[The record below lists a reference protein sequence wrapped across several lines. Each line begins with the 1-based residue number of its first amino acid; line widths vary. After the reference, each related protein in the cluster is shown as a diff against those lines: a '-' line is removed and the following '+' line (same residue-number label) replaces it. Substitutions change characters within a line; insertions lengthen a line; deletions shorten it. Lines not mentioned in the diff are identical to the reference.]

1 MSNESNKT
9 VKNDVFSTV
18 EETVQEQVKSAEK
31 SFPNYQTS
39 VTSLQ
44 QEYTEAFQNI
54 VDSTIALQREFANKT
69 GINTA
74 LPEATES
81 AVNKTNEQ
89 INKVQDVQNKIALA
103 TIDATRQNIKTFNEN
118 AKAFADLNKGVLQSW
133 LTAFTPKYSCECFIF
148 FYDLSLSHWPSSGR
162 TVF

>member
-1 MSNESNKT
+1 MSNESNKI
-9 VKNDVFSTV
+9 VENDVFSTV
-18 EETVQEQVKSAEK
+18 EGTVQEQVKSAEK

-44 QEYTEAFQNI
+44 QEYTEAYQNI
-54 VDSTIALQREFANKT
+54 VDSTVALQREFANKT

-89 INKVQDVQNKIALA
+89 ISKVQDVQNKVALA
-103 TIDATRQNIKTFNEN
+103 TIDVTRQNIKTFNEN
-118 AKAFADLNKGVLQSW
+118 AKAFADLNKSVMQSW
-133 LTAFTPKYSCECFIF
+133 ITAFTPKFS
-148 FYDLSLSHWPSSGR
+148 
-162 TVF
+162 

>member
-1 MSNESNKT
+1 MSNESTKT

-18 EETVQEQVKSAEK
+18 EETVQEQIKSAEK

-54 VDSTIALQREFANKT
+54 IDSTIALQREFANKT

-89 INKVQDVQNKIALA
+89 INKVQDVQNKVVLA
-103 TIDATRQNIKTFNEN
+103 TIEATRQNIKTFNEN
-118 AKAFADLNKGVLQSW
+118 AKAFAELNKGVLQSW
-133 LTAFTPKYSCECFIF
+133 LTAFTPKY
-148 FYDLSLSHWPSSGR
+148 
-162 TVF
+162 

>member
-9 VKNDVFSTV
+9 VKNDVFSAV
-18 EETVQEQVKSAEK
+18 EETVEKQIQATEK

-81 AVNKTNEQ
+81 VVNKTNEQ
-89 INKVQDVQNKIALA
+89 ISKVQDVQNKVSLA
-103 TIDATRQNIKTFNEN
+103 TIDATRQNIKIFNEN
-118 AKAFADLNKGVLQSW
+118 AKAFADLNKSVMQSW
-133 LTAFTPKYSCECFIF
+133 ITAFTPKY
-148 FYDLSLSHWPSSGR
+148 
-162 TVF
+162 

>member
-9 VKNDVFSTV
+9 VKNDVFATV
-18 EETVQEQVKSAEK
+18 EETVEKQVKSVER

-44 QEYTEAFQNI
+44 QEYTEALQNI
-54 VDSTIALQREFANKT
+54 VDSTITLQREIANKT

-89 INKVQDVQNKIALA
+89 ISKVQDVQNKVALA
-103 TIDATRQNIKTFNEN
+103 TIDVTRQNIKTFNEN
-118 AKAFADLNKGVLQSW
+118 AKAFADLNKSVMQSW
-133 LTAFTPKYSCECFIF
+133 ITAFTPRY
-148 FYDLSLSHWPSSGR
+148 
-162 TVF
+162 

>member
-1 MSNESNKT
+1 MSNET

-54 VDSTIALQREFANKT
+54 VDSTIAFQREFANKT

-74 LPEATES
+74 LPEATEN
-81 AVNKTNEQ
+81 AVKKSNEQ

-103 TIDATRQNIKTFNEN
+103 SIDATRQNIKTFNEN
-118 AKAFADLNKGVLQSW
+118 AKAFADLNKSVMQSW
-133 LTAFTPKYSCECFIF
+133 ITAFTPRY
-148 FYDLSLSHWPSSGR
+148 
-162 TVF
+162 

>member
-9 VKNDVFSTV
+9 VENDVFSTV

-54 VDSTIALQREFANKT
+54 IDSTIALQREFANKT

-89 INKVQDVQNKIALA
+89 INKVQDVQNKVALA

-118 AKAFADLNKGVLQSW
+118 AKAFVDLNKSVMQSW
-133 LTAFTPKYSCECFIF
+133 LTAFTPKY
-148 FYDLSLSHWPSSGR
+148 
-162 TVF
+162 

>member
-44 QEYTEAFQNI
+44 QEYTEAYQNI

-74 LPEATES
+74 LPEATEN
-81 AVNKTNEQ
+81 AVRKSNEQ
-89 INKVQDVQNKIALA
+89 ISKVQDVQNKIALA

-118 AKAFADLNKGVLQSW
+118 AKAFADLNKSVMHSW
-133 LTAFTPKYSCECFIF
+133 ITAFTPRY
-148 FYDLSLSHWPSSGR
+148 
-162 TVF
+162 

>member
-9 VKNDVFSTV
+9 VENDVFSTV

-54 VDSTIALQREFANKT
+54 VDSTITLQREFANKT

-74 LPEATES
+74 LPEATEN

-89 INKVQDVQNKIALA
+89 ISKVQDVQNKVALA
-103 TIDATRQNIKTFNEN
+103 TIDVTRQNIKTFNEN
-118 AKAFADLNKGVLQSW
+118 AKAFADLNKSVMQSW
-133 LTAFTPKYSCECFIF
+133 ITAFTPRY
-148 FYDLSLSHWPSSGR
+148 
-162 TVF
+162 

>member
-1 MSNESNKT
+1 MVSITSRYILWYQSLQTMSNESNKT

-54 VDSTIALQREFANKT
+54 IDSTIALQREFANKT

-89 INKVQDVQNKIALA
+89 ISKVHDVQNKIALA

-133 LTAFTPKYSCECFIF
+133 LTAFTPKY
-148 FYDLSLSHWPSSGR
+148 
-162 TVF
+162 

>member
-1 MSNESNKT
+1 MSNES
-9 VKNDVFSTV
+9 VKNDVFATV
-18 EETVQEQVKSAEK
+18 EETVEKQVKTVEK

-74 LPEATES
+74 LPEATET

-89 INKVQDVQNKIALA
+89 ISKVQDVQSKIVLA

-118 AKAFADLNKGVLQSW
+118 AKAFADLNKSVMQSW
-133 LTAFTPKYSCECFIF
+133 VTAFTPRY
-148 FYDLSLSHWPSSGR
+148 
-162 TVF
+162 

>member
-1 MSNESNKT
+1 MSNES
-9 VKNDVFSTV
+9 VKNDVFATV
-18 EETVQEQVKSAEK
+18 EETVEKQVKTVER

-89 INKVQDVQNKIALA
+89 INKVQDVQNKMALA

-118 AKAFADLNKGVLQSW
+118 AKAFVDLNKSVMQSW
-133 LTAFTPKYSCECFIF
+133 VTAFTPRY
-148 FYDLSLSHWPSSGR
+148 
-162 TVF
+162 

>member
-1 MSNESNKT
+1 MSNQT
-9 VKNDVFSTV
+9 DKNDVFATV
-18 EETVQEQVKSAEK
+18 EETVEKQVNTAGK

-74 LPEATES
+74 LPEATEN
-81 AVNKTNEQ
+81 AVRKSNEQ
-89 INKVQDVQNKIALA
+89 ISKVQDVQNKIALA

-118 AKAFADLNKGVLQSW
+118 AKAFADLNKSVMQSW
-133 LTAFTPKYSCECFIF
+133 ITAFTPKFN
-148 FYDLSLSHWPSSGR
+148 
-162 TVF
+162 

>member
-1 MSNESNKT
+1 MSNES
-9 VKNDVFSTV
+9 VKNDVFATV
-18 EETVQEQVKSAEK
+18 EETVEKQVKTVER

-44 QEYTEAFQNI
+44 QEYTEAYQNI

-74 LPEATES
+74 LPEATEN

-89 INKVQDVQNKIALA
+89 INKVQDVQNKVALA

-118 AKAFADLNKGVLQSW
+118 AKAFVDLNKSVMQSW
-133 LTAFTPKYSCECFIF
+133 LTAFTPKY
-148 FYDLSLSHWPSSGR
+148 
-162 TVF
+162 

>member
-1 MSNESNKT
+1 MSNESNIT
-9 VKNDVFSTV
+9 VENDVFSTV

-31 SFPNYQTS
+31 SFPNYQTP

-44 QEYTEAFQNI
+44 QEYTEALQNI
-54 VDSTIALQREFANKT
+54 IDSTIALQRDFANKT

-89 INKVQDVQNKIALA
+89 I
-103 TIDATRQNIKTFNEN
+103 
-118 AKAFADLNKGVLQSW
+118 S
-133 LTAFTPKYSCECFIF
+133 
-148 FYDLSLSHWPSSGR
+148 
-162 TVF
+162 

>member
-1 MSNESNKT
+1 MSNESNRT
-9 VKNDVFSTV
+9 VKNDVFATV
-18 EETVQEQVKSAEK
+18 EETVEKQVNTVEK

-44 QEYTEAFQNI
+44 QEYTEAFKNI
-54 VDSTIALQREFANKT
+54 VDSSIALQREFANKT

-89 INKVQDVQNKIALA
+89 INKVQDVQNKVALS

-118 AKAFADLNKGVLQSW
+118 AKAFADLNKSVMQSW
-133 LTAFTPKYSCECFIF
+133 ITAFTPKFN
-148 FYDLSLSHWPSSGR
+148 
-162 TVF
+162 

>member
-1 MSNESNKT
+1 MSNES
-9 VKNDVFSTV
+9 VKNDVFATV
-18 EETVQEQVKSAEK
+18 EQTVEKQVKTVEK

-89 INKVQDVQNKIALA
+89 ISKVQDVQNKIALA

-118 AKAFADLNKGVLQSW
+118 AKAFADLNKSVMQSW
-133 LTAFTPKYSCECFIF
+133 VTAFTPRY
-148 FYDLSLSHWPSSGR
+148 
-162 TVF
+162 

>member
-18 EETVQEQVKSAEK
+18 EDTVEKQINTTEK

-44 QEYTEAFQNI
+44 QEYTEGYQNI

-69 GINTA
+69 GINTV
-74 LPEATES
+74 LPEATENV
-81 AVNKTNEQ
+81 VNKTNEQ
-89 INKVQDVQNKIALA
+89 ISKVQDVQNKIALA

-133 LTAFTPKYSCECFIF
+133 VTAFTPKY
-148 FYDLSLSHWPSSGR
+148 
-162 TVF
+162 

>member
-1 MSNESNKT
+1 MSNES
-9 VKNDVFSTV
+9 VKNDVFATV
-18 EETVQEQVKSAEK
+18 EETVEKQVKTVEN

-54 VDSTIALQREFANKT
+54 VDSTIALQRDFANKT

-89 INKVQDVQNKIALA
+89 ISKVHDVQNKIALA

-118 AKAFADLNKGVLQSW
+118 AKAFADLNKSVMQSW
-133 LTAFTPKYSCECFIF
+133 VTAFTPRY
-148 FYDLSLSHWPSSGR
+148 
-162 TVF
+162 

>member
-1 MSNESNKT
+1 MSNESNKI
-9 VKNDVFSTV
+9 VENDVFSTV
-18 EETVQEQVKSAEK
+18 EGTVQEQVKSAEK

-54 VDSTIALQREFANKT
+54 VDSTITLQREFANKT

-89 INKVQDVQNKIALA
+89 ISKVQDVQNKVALA
-103 TIDATRQNIKTFNEN
+103 TIDVTRQNIKTFNEN
-118 AKAFADLNKGVLQSW
+118 AKAFADLNKSVMQSW
-133 LTAFTPKYSCECFIF
+133 ITAFTPKFS
-148 FYDLSLSHWPSSGR
+148 
-162 TVF
+162 

>member
-1 MSNESNKT
+1 MSNESTK
-9 VKNDVFSTV
+9 KDVFSTV
-18 EETVQEQVKSAEK
+18 EATVDKQVYAAEK

-54 VDSTIALQREFANKT
+54 VDSTITLQREFANKT

-89 INKVQDVQNKIALA
+89 ISKVQDVQNKVALA
-103 TIDATRQNIKTFNEN
+103 TIDVTRQNIKTFNEN
-118 AKAFADLNKGVLQSW
+118 AKAFADLNKSVMQSW
-133 LTAFTPKYSCECFIF
+133 ITAFTPRY
-148 FYDLSLSHWPSSGR
+148 
-162 TVF
+162 

>member
-9 VKNDVFSTV
+9 EKNDVFATV
-18 EETVQEQVKSAEK
+18 EETVEKQIKSTEK

-54 VDSTIALQREFANKT
+54 VDSTIALQRDFANKT

-74 LPEATES
+74 LPEATED
-81 AVNKTNEQ
+81 AVRKSNEQ
-89 INKVQDVQNKIALA
+89 IGKVQDVQTKIALA

-118 AKAFADLNKGVLQSW
+118 AKAFADLYNSVMQSW
-133 LTAFTPKYSCECFIF
+133 VTAFTP
-148 FYDLSLSHWPSSGR
+148 R
-162 TVF
+162 

>member
-1 MSNESNKT
+1 MSNESNKI
-9 VKNDVFSTV
+9 VENDVFSTV

-118 AKAFADLNKGVLQSW
+118 AKAFADLNKSVMQSW
-133 LTAFTPKYSCECFIF
+133 LTAFTPKY
-148 FYDLSLSHWPSSGR
+148 
-162 TVF
+162 

>member
-1 MSNESNKT
+1 MSNESNRT
-9 VKNDVFSTV
+9 VKNDVFATV
-18 EETVQEQVKSAEK
+18 EETVEKQVKTVEK
-31 SFPNYQTS
+31 SFPNFQTS

-44 QEYTEAFQNI
+44 QEYTEAYKNI
-54 VDSTIALQREFANKT
+54 VDSSIALQREFANKT

-89 INKVQDVQNKIALA
+89 INKVQDVQNKVALA

-118 AKAFADLNKGVLQSW
+118 AKAFADLNKSVMQSW
-133 LTAFTPKYSCECFIF
+133 ITAFTPKFS
-148 FYDLSLSHWPSSGR
+148 
-162 TVF
+162 

>member
-1 MSNESNKT
+1 MSNES
-9 VKNDVFSTV
+9 VKNDVFATV
-18 EETVQEQVKSAEK
+18 EETVEKQVKTVEK

-89 INKVQDVQNKIALA
+89 ISKVQDVQNKVALA
-103 TIDATRQNIKTFNEN
+103 TIDVTRQNIKTFNEN
-118 AKAFADLNKGVLQSW
+118 AKAFADLNKSVMQSW
-133 LTAFTPKYSCECFIF
+133 ITAFTPRY
-148 FYDLSLSHWPSSGR
+148 
-162 TVF
+162 

>member
-9 VKNDVFSTV
+9 VENDVFSTV

-118 AKAFADLNKGVLQSW
+118 AKAFVDLNKSVMQSW
-133 LTAFTPKYSCECFIF
+133 VTAFTPRY
-148 FYDLSLSHWPSSGR
+148 
-162 TVF
+162 

>member
-1 MSNESNKT
+1 MSNES

-18 EETVQEQVKSAEK
+18 EETVEEQVKSAEK

-44 QEYTEAFQNI
+44 QEYTAAFQNI
-54 VDSTIALQREFANKT
+54 VDSTITLQREFANKT

-89 INKVQDVQNKIALA
+89 ISKVQDVQNKVALA
-103 TIDATRQNIKTFNEN
+103 TIDVTRQNIKTFNEN
-118 AKAFADLNKGVLQSW
+118 AKAFADLNKSVMQSW
-133 LTAFTPKYSCECFIF
+133 ITAFTPRY
-148 FYDLSLSHWPSSGR
+148 
-162 TVF
+162 

>member
-9 VKNDVFSTV
+9 VENDVFSTV

-89 INKVQDVQNKIALA
+89 ISKVQDVQNKVALA
-103 TIDATRQNIKTFNEN
+103 TIDVTRQNIKTFNEN
-118 AKAFADLNKGVLQSW
+118 AKAFADLNKSVMQSW
-133 LTAFTPKYSCECFIF
+133 ITAFTPRY
-148 FYDLSLSHWPSSGR
+148 
-162 TVF
+162 

>member
-9 VKNDVFSTV
+9 VENDVFSTV

-54 VDSTIALQREFANKT
+54 VDSTITLQREFANKT

-89 INKVQDVQNKIALA
+89 ISKVQDVQNKVALA
-103 TIDATRQNIKTFNEN
+103 TIDVTRQNIKTFNEN
-118 AKAFADLNKGVLQSW
+118 AKAFADLNKSVMQSW
-133 LTAFTPKYSCECFIF
+133 ITAFTPRY
-148 FYDLSLSHWPSSGR
+148 
-162 TVF
+162 

>member
-1 MSNESNKT
+1 MSNES
-9 VKNDVFSTV
+9 VKNDVFASV
-18 EETVQEQVKSAEK
+18 EETVEKQVKTVER

-118 AKAFADLNKGVLQSW
+118 AKAFADLNKSVMQSW
-133 LTAFTPKYSCECFIF
+133 VTAFTPRY
-148 FYDLSLSHWPSSGR
+148 
-162 TVF
+162 